1 MTQCDETPRENKS
14 ERKNMKSYFKLLFIL
29 TVVLAVSSGMQNA
42 AAQKITLSE
51 AVDYAV
57 KNNETVH
64 QYEEKLKQKQY
75 DNYTAWGNFL
85 PSVTLSGSYNHM
97 NAPLIMD
104 LSSIRDALIEMSAVS
119 QVQMA
124 YLQKGVGLTAAQ
136 AMSQTAAMS
145 SAEQALDAALPSFTD
160 VMKKQDYREASFL
173 GIQPIFLGGKLIA
186 AKKYAASEVESAE
199 IELKKTRN
207 EVTQEAV
214 SSYLAVVLMN
224 DIVGTRRKVLRG
236 MQQHQATAKRL
247 LQEGLIAPHQELRA
261 EVAVAEAERNLFDD
275 ENKRTLALIAL
286 KNTVG
291 LPETEPIDVADSL
304 VYYAIPDTLDI
315 FLRQAQS
322 TQPIFQLIAEK
333 MTAAEQKHAIALSE
347 FMPQVAV
354 FGKYEIVPEDLCPT
368 LEPRWIVGLQVSIN
382 IFDGFKKMANM
393 ESAAHLER
401 EVEYI
406 DADVHRKIELLINK
420 NYFDMTNSR
429 NRYFKLQSNL
439 HLANE
444 NLRLMSERFQ
454 TGLGTSLDVV
464 DASLILEKDEVE
476 NKNSLYEYYH
486 SMTDLFTAI
495 GTPEKIIEI
504 WNAKEK

>member
-1 MTQCDETPRENKS
+1 MP
-14 ERKNMKSYFKLLFIL
+14 
-29 TVVLAVSSGMQNA
+29 
-42 AAQKITLSE
+42 
-51 AVDYAV
+51 
-57 KNNETVH
+57 
-64 QYEEKLKQKQY
+64 
-75 DNYTAWGNFL
+75 
-85 PSVTLSGSYNHM
+85 
-97 NAPLIMD
+97 
-104 LSSIRDALIEMSAVS
+104 
-119 QVQMA
+119 
-124 YLQKGVGLTAAQ
+124 LQKLT
-136 AMSQTAAMS
+136 
-145 SAEQALDAALPSFTD
+145 
-160 VMKKQDYREASFL
+160 
-173 GIQPIFLGGKLIA
+173 
-186 AKKYAASEVESAE
+186 
-199 IELKKTRN
+199 

-406 DADVHRKIELLINK
+406 DADAHRKIELLINK